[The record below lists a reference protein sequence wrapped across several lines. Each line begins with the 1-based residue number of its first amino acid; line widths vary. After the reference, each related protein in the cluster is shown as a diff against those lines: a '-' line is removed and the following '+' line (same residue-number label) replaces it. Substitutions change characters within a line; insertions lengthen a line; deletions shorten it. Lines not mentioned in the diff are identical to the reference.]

1 MDKVDLKAEAGASVP
16 NISII
21 MPTYNSEAFVGETIE
36 SVIAQTYP
44 SWELLVVD
52 DCSVSVDVLDE
63 QRANTPSSITSAKS
77 TARYFFILIFSIIF

>member
-44 SWELLVVD
+44 SW
-52 DCSVSVDVLDE
+52 
-63 QRANTPSSITSAKS
+63 SSWWSM
-77 TARYFFILIFSIIF
+77 TARPMGHAAS